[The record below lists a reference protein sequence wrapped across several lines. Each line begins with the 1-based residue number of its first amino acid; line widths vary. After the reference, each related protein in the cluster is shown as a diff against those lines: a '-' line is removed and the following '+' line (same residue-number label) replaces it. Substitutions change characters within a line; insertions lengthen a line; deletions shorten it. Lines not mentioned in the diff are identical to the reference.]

1 MNKDNLAHA
10 RAHYNVRHWSQG
22 YFGIND
28 AGNVYVAPKFER
40 QDHTVDLINI
50 AKMIEDKG
58 LTLPALVRF
67 PQIIHHRIHSLC
79 EAFNKAIEDY
89 DYQEK
94 YLLVYPINSV
104 KLLMKFWRAKIIKN
118 PHNLASKQAV
128 KQNY

>member
-22 YFGIND
+22 QFGIND

-94 YLLVYPINSV
+94 YLLVYPYS
-104 KLLMKFWRAKIIKN
+104 KIAAIPGRVLPSRLSN
-118 PHNLASKQAV
+118 IAPPPVLTQLTLS
-128 KQNY
+128 